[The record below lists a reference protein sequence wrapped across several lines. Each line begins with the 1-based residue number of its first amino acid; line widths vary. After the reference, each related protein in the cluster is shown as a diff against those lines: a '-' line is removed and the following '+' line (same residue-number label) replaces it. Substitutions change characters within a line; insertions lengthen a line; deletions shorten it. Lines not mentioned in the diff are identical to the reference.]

1 MTKKKSIFS
10 KLFVALVALT
20 LISCCFLGSTFARY
34 TSSGTGK
41 ANADVANWKITI
53 EGEGVGSE
61 DVSVGQLKPAAGA
74 YVDTPRKNQMAAV
87 NVATIT
93 NSGEVNAIVT
103 FTLGNMVVY
112 GLESDGVTASETP
125 VAAWGNYSE
134 SAVKDLF
141 EVKLYYT
148 TTAEF
153 TGEQEITSGTSID
166 AELATGSSYYI
177 WVQVTWNTDDSN
189 SATDDGRAADALDTW
204 VGQNVG
210 ALGWTLTY
218 TAVQAA

>member
-1 MTKKKSIFS
+1 MAKKKSIFS

-34 TSSGTGK
+34 TSDGTGT

-53 EGEGVGSE
+53 DGTGVDSE
-61 DVSVGQLKPAAGA
+61 AILVNGLKPAAGA

-93 NSGEVNAIVT
+93 NTGEVDAIVT
-103 FTLGNMVVY
+103 FTLDNMVVY
-112 GLESDGVTASETP
+112 GLNADGVTASDTK
-125 VAAWGNYSE
+125 VSDWGIYSE

-141 EVKLYYT
+141 QVDLYYT

-153 TGEQEITSGTSID
+153 TDQQAITSGRSID
-166 AELATGSSYYI
+166 AALETGSSYYI
-177 WVQVTWNTDDSN
+177 WVQVTWNTDDRN

-210 ALGWTLTY
+210 ALGWDLTY
-218 TAVQAA
+218 TAVQAD

>member
-34 TSSGTGK
+34 TSDGTGT

-53 EGEGVGSE
+53 DGTGVDSE
-61 DVSVGQLKPAAGA
+61 AILVNGLKPAAGA

-93 NSGEVNAIVT
+93 NTGEVDAIVT
-103 FTLGNMVVY
+103 FTLDNMVVY
-112 GLESDGVTASETP
+112 GLNADGVTASDTK
-125 VAAWGNYSE
+125 VSDWGIYSE

-141 EVKLYYT
+141 QDLYYT

-153 TGEQEITSGTSID
+153 TDQQGITSGTSIG
-166 AELATGSSYYI
+166 AELAPQSSYYI

-210 ALGWTLTY
+210 ALGWDLTY

>member
-93 NSGEVNAIVT
+93 NAGEVNAIVT

-112 GLESDGVTASETP
+112 GLNADGVTASDTK
-125 VAAWGNYSE
+125 VSDWGIYSE

-141 EVKLYYT
+141 QVDLYYT

-153 TGEQEITSGTSID
+153 TDQQAIASGTSID
-166 AELATGSSYYI
+166 AALETGSSYYI

-210 ALGWTLTY
+210 ALGWDLTY

>member
-34 TSSGTGK
+34 TSDGTGT

-53 EGEGVGSE
+53 DGTGVDSE
-61 DVSVGQLKPAAGA
+61 AILVNGLKPAAGA

-93 NSGEVNAIVT
+93 NTGEVDAIVT
-103 FTLGNMVVY
+103 FTLDNMVVY
-112 GLESDGVTASETP
+112 GLNADGVTASDTK
-125 VAAWGNYSE
+125 VSDWGIYSE

-141 EVKLYYT
+141 QVDLYYT

-153 TGEQEITSGTSID
+153 TDQQAITSGRSID
-166 AELATGSSYYI
+166 AALETGSSYYI
-177 WVQVTWNTDDSN
+177 WVQVTWNTDDRN

-210 ALGWTLTY
+210 ALGWDLTY
-218 TAVQAA
+218 TAVQAD

>member
-87 NVATIT
+87 NVAAIT
-93 NSGEVNAIVT
+93 NAGEVNAIVT

-112 GLESDGVTASETP
+112 GLNADGVTASDTK
-125 VAAWGNYSE
+125 VSDWGIYSE

-141 EVKLYYT
+141 QVDLYYT

-153 TGEQEITSGTSID
+153 TDQQAIASGTSID
-166 AELATGSSYYI
+166 AALETGSSYYI

-210 ALGWTLTY
+210 ALGWDLTY